1 MNEKITPESIL
12 HDLTA
17 IQRLEKGSLSVIRQT
32 AKGPAFN
39 FQRWEKGRNR
49 SEYVP
54 ADQAAQVQENLQ
66 AHERF
71 ETLVASY
78 VESLSARSREERLT
92 GAKKKLPTQTSAS
105 PRKRKSKT

>member
-1 MNEKITPESIL
+1 MNSKTTPESIL
-12 HDLTA
+12 QEVAA
-17 IQRLEKGSLSVIRQT
+17 IQRLEKGSLSSIRQT

-39 FQRWEKGRNR
+39 FQRWENGRNR

-66 AHERF
+66 AHVRF

-78 VESLSARSREERLT
+78 VEALSARSREERLT
-92 GAKKKLPTQTSAS
+92 GAKKKRPTQISAL
-105 PRKRKSKT
+105 PRKPKSRI